1 MTMIRK
7 LDSTQDDFQEAL
19 DALLAFEAETDDAIE
34 AAVAKIIADVRAR
47 GDEAV
52 LEYTNRFDR
61 TGAASMADFDIGQ
74 PELEAALAA
83 LPAAQRAALQTAA
96 ERIRAFHERQKQ
108 ELQGF
113 TYTEADGTILGQRI
127 TPLDR
132 VGIYVPGGK
141 AAYPSSVLMNAVP
154 AKVAGV
160 QEIIMVVPT
169 PVRGSVATGGTG
181 EGTSTKGERNELVL
195 AAAYVAGVTRAFTIG
210 GAQAVAALAYG
221 TETVPKVDKIT
232 GPGNAYV
239 ASAKKRVFG
248 TVGIDMIAGPS
259 EILVLADGTTP
270 PDWVAMDLFSQAEH
284 DELAQSILLCPDA
297 AYLDAVQREIDRLL
311 PTMPRAE
318 IIAKSLTGRGALI
331 LTKDMEEACAISN
344 RIAPEHLEVSST
356 DPHRWEPLLRHAG
369 AIFLGAYTSESLGDY
384 CAGPNHVLPTS
395 GTARFSSP
403 LGVYDFQKRSSLIE
417 VSEAGAQVLG
427 TIAAELAYGEGLQA
441 HAQAAEMRLTTPVKP
456 R

>member
-1 MTMIRK
+1 MEAK
-7 LDSTQDDFQEAL
+7 PLYLSSYEADFHSKFSRRLHWSADT
-19 DALLAFEAETDDAIE
+19 DADIESRVAAILADVQTRGDDA
-34 AAVAKIIADVRAR
+34 
-47 GDEAV
+47 V
-52 LEYTNRFDR
+52 LAYTQRFD
-61 TGAASMADFDIGQ
+61 GLSAQAVS
-74 PELEAALAA
+74 ELELTQAELKAAFDG
-83 LPAAQRAALQTAA
+83 LPAAQRSALESAA
-96 ERIRAFHERQKQ
+96 RRVRSYHEAQKKACG
-108 ELQGF
+108 ESWS
-113 TYTEADGTILGQRI
+113 YRDEDGSLLGQKV

-141 AAYPSSVLMNAVP
+141 AAYPSSVLMNAIP
-154 AKVAGV
+154 AHVAGV
-160 QEIIMVVPT
+160 AEIIMVVPT
-169 PVRGSVATGGTG
+169 PRGEKNA
-181 EGTSTKGERNELVL
+181 LVL
-195 AAAYVAGVTRAFTIG
+195 AAAHVAGVSRAFTIG

-221 TETVPKVDKIT
+221 TATIPKVDKIT

-297 AYLDAVQREIDRLL
+297 DYIAAVQQAMDRLL
-311 PTMPRAE
+311 PTMPRAA
-318 IIAKSLTGRGALI
+318 IIAKSLNDRGALI
-331 LTKDMEEACAISN
+331 LTRSMEEACELSN
-344 RIAPEHLEVSST
+344 RIAPEHLEVSSSE
-356 DPHRWEPLLRHAG
+356 PHRWEPLLRHAG

-417 VSEAGAQVLG
+417 VSAAGAQVLG
-427 TIAAELAYGEGLQA
+427 PVAAELAYGEGLQA
-441 HAQAAEMRLTTPVKP
+441 HARAAELRLQVVPAMREVS
-456 R
+456 